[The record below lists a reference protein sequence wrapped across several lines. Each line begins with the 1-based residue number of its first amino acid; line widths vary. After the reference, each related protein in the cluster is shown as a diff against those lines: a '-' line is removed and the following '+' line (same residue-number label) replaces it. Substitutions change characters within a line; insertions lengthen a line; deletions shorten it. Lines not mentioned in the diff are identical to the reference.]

1 MTGPDFDPQALQ
13 GAREFH
19 HVWISP
25 GWCDVNG
32 HLNAARYAEI
42 FDAAAWRFLA
52 GLAQAADEAGPERSW
67 ADVRHETRFF
77 AEIPTGE
84 SITVKAA
91 VLNTGRS
98 SVTTAYGAFTNSGA
112 QANAVCRMVSVR
124 FDSDARAS
132 VELSELLRTAL
143 KAEQAAATPHPQ
155 SGGDTP

>member
-1 MTGPDFDPQALQ
+1 MADPDFDPQALQ
-13 GAREFH
+13 GAREIH
-19 HVWISP
+19 QAWISP

-77 AEIPTGE
+77 AEIPA
-84 SITVKAA
+84 SQSVTVKAA
-91 VLNTGRS
+91 LLDIGRS
-98 SVTTAYGAFTNSGA
+98 SVTTAYGAFTQDA
-112 QANAVCRMVSVR
+112 AEPKAVCRMVSVR
-124 FDSDARAS
+124 FDPDARAS
-132 VELSELLRTAL
+132 VELGEVLRSAL
-143 KAEQAAATPHPQ
+143 QAEHAAATAHLQ

>member
-1 MTGPDFDPQALQ
+1 MADSDLDPQALQ
-13 GAREFH
+13 GAREIH
-19 HVWISP
+19 QAWISP

-77 AEIPTGE
+77 AEITASQ

-91 VLNTGRS
+91 VLNIGRS
-98 SVTTAYGAFTNSGA
+98 SVTTAYGAFTDVTAAPS
-112 QANAVCRMVSVR
+112 AVCRMVIVR
-124 FDSDARAS
+124 FDPDTRAW
-132 VELSELLRTAL
+132 VELSAALRDAL
-143 KAEQAAATPHPQ
+143 QAEQAPGRPHLQ
-155 SGGDTP
+155 SGGETP